1 MQLLA
6 WSMAPSCLVQLPCT
20 KVIGVLSITVLE
32 LQEASPNLTL
42 LSRTPVMASE
52 SETPRITELH
62 VRMDCNGCEHKIR
75 KTLRAI
81 DGVSE
86 VYVDSANQKV
96 TVVGI
101 ADPERIVKAI
111 RKTKRVPT
119 IFSHTDPA
127 APPPA
132 EGEASPAPPPEEA
145 AAPAAKPAPENKE
158 APPPAADQ
166 APPATDAT
174 VIHMVHDYPYSH
186 DHHHH
191 LFREH
196 WPASHPGS
204 MHAAMVSYGGGAP
217 YYATHSYSHRPSP
230 YVSEY
235 SYAGSPAHHEGRYY
249 SSHDY
254 YYPAAARGKG
264 DGSQITSM
272 FSDENPNA
280 CNIS

>member
-1 MQLLA
+1 
-6 WSMAPSCLVQLPCT
+6 
-20 KVIGVLSITVLE
+20 
-32 LQEASPNLTL
+32 
-42 LSRTPVMASE
+42 MASE

-81 DGVSE
+81 DGVSD
-86 VYVDSANQKV
+86 VYVDSANQRV

-127 APPPA
+127 APPPPAA
-132 EGEASPAPPPEEA
+132 EGEAPPPPEEAAPAAEPAPEESKEAPPPEEA
-145 AAPAAKPAPENKE
+145 APA
-158 APPPAADQ
+158 
-166 APPATDAT
+166 ATDAT
-174 VIHMVHDYPYSH
+174 VIHMVHDYPYSSH
-186 DHHHH
+186 VDNHQHHHM
-191 LFREH
+191 FRDH
-196 WPASHPGS
+196 WPAASHPAGG
-204 MHAAMVSYGGGAP
+204 MVGYSGAP

-230 YVSEY
+230 YLSEY
-235 SYAGSPAHHEGRYY
+235 GYLGSPAHEGRSYY

-254 YYPAAARGKG
+254 YHYPAAAAARGKG

-280 CNIS
+280 CTIA

>member
-1 MQLLA
+1 
-6 WSMAPSCLVQLPCT
+6 
-20 KVIGVLSITVLE
+20 
-32 LQEASPNLTL
+32 
-42 LSRTPVMASE
+42 MASE

-81 DGVSE
+81 DGVSD

-119 IFSHTDPA
+119 IFSHTDPV

-132 EGEASPAPPPEEA
+132 EGEPAPADAPPPEEEA
-145 AAPAAKPAPENKE
+145 AAAAAAAEPAPPE
-158 APPPAADQ
+158 AAAAADQ

-174 VIHMVHDYPYSH
+174 VIHMVHDYPYPYSH
-186 DHHHH
+186 DDHDHDHQH
-191 LFREH
+191 RGLQLREH
-196 WPASHPGS
+196 SWPASGGYS
-204 MHAAMVSYGGGAP
+204 MHAATAMAGYGGAAP
-217 YYATHSYSHRPSP
+217 YYATAAHSYSHRPSP

-235 SYAGSPAHHEGRYY
+235 GYVGSPAHHEGGRYY
-249 SSHDY
+249 GSHDY
-254 YYPAAARGKG
+254 YYYAAAGSRGKG

-280 CNIS
+280 CNIA

>member
-1 MQLLA
+1 M
-6 WSMAPSCLVQLPCT
+6 T
-20 KVIGVLSITVLE
+20 T
-32 LQEASPNLTL
+32 
-42 LSRTPVMASE
+42 E

-86 VYVDSANQKV
+86 LYIDQANQKI

-119 IFSHTDPA
+119 IFSQTDPA
-127 APPPA
+127 AASTEGEAPPPA
-132 EGEASPAPPPEEA
+132 DPPPADAPPPEEA
-145 AAPAAKPAPENKE
+145 APAESAPEKKE
-158 APPPAADQ
+158 EPPAET
-166 APPATDAT
+166 PSTDAT

-186 DHHHH
+186 GHH
-191 LFREH
+191 LYREH
-196 WPASHPGS
+196 WANHPID
-204 MHAAMVSYGGGAP
+204 MHGVRYDAAP
-217 YYATHSYSHRPSP
+217 YHVTHSYSHHRPSP
-230 YVSEY
+230 YVAEY
-235 SYAGSPAHHEGRYY
+235 GYLGSSHVQEGRYY
-249 SSHDY
+249 SHDY
-254 YYPAAARGKG
+254 NPSRGKE

-280 CNIS
+280 CSIA

>member
-1 MQLLA
+1 
-6 WSMAPSCLVQLPCT
+6 MAPSCLAT
-20 KVIGVLSITVLE
+20 KVLLALSIRILE
-32 LQEASPNLTL
+32 LQEAISNKTYTFR
-42 LSRTPVMASE
+42 STSVMAAE

-81 DGVSE
+81 DGVSK
-86 VYVDSANQKV
+86 VYVDAASQKV

-119 IFSHTDPA
+119 IFSHTDQAA
-127 APPPA
+127 APPAA
-132 EGEASPAPPPEEA
+132 EGEAAAPAADAPPPEEA
-145 AAPAAKPAPENKE
+145 PAVEPAPSE
-158 APPPAADQ
+158 APPPPAAADQ
-166 APPATDAT
+166 AAPPATDAT

-186 DHHHH
+186 DHHHGHH
-191 LFREH
+191 LFSRDH
-196 WPASHPGS
+196 WPASHPAGG
-204 MHAAMVSYGGGAP
+204 MVSYGGGGAP
-217 YYATHSYSHRPSP
+217 YYGAHSYSHRPSP

-235 SYAGSPAHHEGRYY
+235 GYVGSPAHHEGSRYY

-254 YYPAAARGKG
+254 YYPAAAGRGKG

-280 CNIS
+280 CTIA